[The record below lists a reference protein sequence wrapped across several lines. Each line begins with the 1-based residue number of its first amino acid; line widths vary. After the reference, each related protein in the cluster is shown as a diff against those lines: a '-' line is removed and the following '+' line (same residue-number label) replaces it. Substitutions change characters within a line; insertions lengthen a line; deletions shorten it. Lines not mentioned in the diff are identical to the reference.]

1 MGHGHAH
8 GEDHILNGIES
19 EASRTGSK
27 GRAARQGSSCVVR
40 AARVRVVL
48 CSSRWSGS
56 SDKDRLV

>member
-27 GRAARQGSSCVVR
+27 GRAAR
-40 AARVRVVL
+40 VVL
-48 CSSRWSGS
+48 CSS